1 MEMQSN
7 GNALE
12 PDECPREGRFDDEPS
27 ELNSKFFLDGVGLV
41 VLSVDSAG
49 VSWKR
54 DDFNNESSC
63 LGKKLVPISA
73 ADINFSDIYA
83 AELADYGLI
92 QQYVPPVTGW
102 CLLKNQGSEMHRFRI
117 HGVRVLKT
125 HWVSV
130 VYTFGH
136 ADLHVCRTFVN
147 QINACLKRELG
158 RPKSLVVFVNP
169 LSGRRKGQ
177 RTWEVVAP
185 IFSRANI
192 RTKVIMTERAGH
204 AFDTMASMG
213 NQELNSY
220 DGVVAVGGDGFFNE
234 ILNGFLLSRHKAP
247 VPPVPPNFVDSH
259 DTERFNYVPDPNEV
273 AAGTSEN
280 EDESPLL
287 PTSES
292 NGSGSPCFRAYNTSG
307 SADGGAKVSI
317 PNNKFRFGL
326 IPAGS
331 TDAIVIC
338 TTGARDPITSALQ
351 IVLGKRVSLDIAQVV
366 KWKTTYE
373 SKEEPSVRY
382 TASFVGYGFYGD
394 VIVESEKYRW
404 MGPSRYDFAGTKV
417 FLKRR
422 SYEAEVTYLEVKS
435 EQASQS
441 NEEDCVDGKVET
453 NNGEKCKQVICRAN
467 CKVCSTAYQTAAP
480 PTGTEQARWV
490 SSRGRFISVGSAVIT
505 CRNERAPD
513 GLVADAHL
521 SDGFL
526 HLILIKECPRPLY
539 LRHLLE
545 LAKKGGNPLDFKF
558 VEHHKTMAFAFTS
571 FGEQSMWNLDG
582 ELLQAHKLSVQ
593 VFRGLISLFAT
604 GPEV

>member
-1 MEMQSN
+1 MELQSCEID
-7 GNALE
+7 LE
-12 PDECPREGRFDDEPS
+12 ADERRRFDDDLS
-27 ELNSKFFLDGVGLV
+27 ELKSKFFLDGVGLV
-41 VLSVDSAG
+41 VFSVDSTG
-49 VSWKR
+49 VSWKL
-54 DDFNNESSC
+54 DDTKRNESFC
-63 LGKKLVPISA
+63 LGKKLGSISA
-73 ADINFSDIYA
+73 ADVKFSDIYA
-83 AELADYGLI
+83 AELDDFGLI
-92 QQYVPPVTGW
+92 QPYVPQITGW
-102 CLLKNQGSEMHRFRI
+102 CLLKNQGAEMHRFRI
-117 HGVRVLKT
+117 HGVRIIKT
-125 HWVSV
+125 HWVPM

-147 QINACLKRELG
+147 QINAYLNKELG
-158 RPKSLVVFVNP
+158 RPKSLMVFVNP

-177 RTWEVVAP
+177 RTWEAVAP
-185 IFSRANI
+185 VFTRAII
-192 RTKVIMTERAGH
+192 RTKVIVTERAGH
-204 AFDTMASMG
+204 AFDAMASMG
-213 NQELNSY
+213 NQELDSY

-234 ILNGFLLSRHKAP
+234 ILNGFLLSRLKAP
-247 VPPVPPNFVDSH
+247 CPPIPPDFVDSH
-259 DTERFNYVPDPNEV
+259 YTERFNRIPAPNEAV
-273 AAGTSEN
+273 AGTSED
-280 EDESPLL
+280 EDQSPLL
-287 PTSES
+287 STSECDVP
-292 NGSGSPCFRAYNTSG
+292 GSPFFKVHETSG
-307 SADGGAKVSI
+307 STEVGGANVSI
-317 PNNKFRFGL
+317 PNKKFRFGL

-331 TDAIVIC
+331 TDAIVI

-351 IVLGKRVSLDIAQVV
+351 IVLGKRVSLDIAQVI

-394 VIVESEKYRW
+394 VIMESEKYRW

-422 SYEAEVTYLEVKS
+422 SYEAEVAYLEVKPS
-435 EQASQS
+435 EQTSQS
-441 NEEDCVDGKVET
+441 NEEDNVVGNVEVKNGK
-453 NNGEKCKQVICRAN
+453 CRAN
-467 CKVCSTAYQTAAP
+467 CQVCSAVHQPA
-480 PTGTEQARWV
+480 TESEQLKWL

-558 VEHHKTMAFAFTS
+558 IEHHKTLAFAFTS
-571 FGEQSMWNLDG
+571 FGEQSIWNLDG
-582 ELLQAHKLSVQ
+582 ELLKAHKLSAQ